1 MCIFELPKEL
11 QGAAYIYIFAN
22 LNPLSKCWATCN
34 KWCESYVG
42 RLARMDFSG
51 VFGQKID
58 TYRIKSTN
66 KLIEYK
72 MYLQA
77 LPYFD
82 YLKGDYEDTK

>member
-1 MCIFELPKEL
+1 
-11 QGAAYIYIFAN
+11 
-22 LNPLSKCWATCN
+22 
-34 KWCESYVG
+34 VG
-42 RLARMDFSG
+42 RLARMDFRG

-58 TYRIKSTN
+58 TYPIKSTN

-82 YLKGDYEDTK
+82 CLKGDYEVTK